1 MLAFI
6 SDCIK
11 GGRQKLLSGFFPGE
25 GGREGTPLSELN
37 PLGSLKV

>member
-11 GGRQKLLSGFFPGE
+11 GDRQKLLSGFFPGE
-25 GGREGTPLSELN
+25 GGGRVPPKN